1 MRFAEIG
8 GVRLS
13 AIGLG
18 TWHEENVATAGVELS
33 EDDDARLTALALS
46 AER

>member
-1 MRFAEIG
+1 MKFVEVG

-18 TWHEENVATAGVELS
+18 TWHEENVAAADVELS
-33 EDDDARLTALALS
+33 EDDDARLTALASS